1 MDDLTSLLESV
12 SISKSQRD
20 KPQLLIGGYKFK
32 VDAKPD
38 GDGGYNR
45 MEMVCIGGDVA
56 R

>member
-20 KPQLLIGGYKFK
+20 KPQLLIGGYKFR

-38 GDGGYNR
+38 GDGGYKSN
-45 MEMVCIGGDVA
+45 GDGVY
-56 R
+56 RRRII